1 MKTHRRPLF
10 LALLLLVAGIS
21 ACSFLNSFQTEG
33 TLVLPGLTAPVTV
46 HRDEKGMA
54 YIYAQDMHDAIM
66 AQGFVTAQDRLFQME
81 LTRLFA
87 TGRICELAGE
97 EARPL
102 AIRMK
107 TIGFLRNAKKH
118 AALLEPETKAFFQSY
133 IDGVNAFVQLRPKE
147 HHLEFKLAG
156 IKPTPWNIED
166 SLAVFY
172 LMSWNSAANL
182 DTEIIA
188 QMLVE
193 KLGPDKA
200 KEIFPLNL
208 NPDETTGQE
217 VRTAAP
223 TGISIGLEIE
233 KDENLLAYLKD
244 RFLGL
249 GSNNWSVGSRLSAG
263 GKPIVANDPHLDA
276 RMLPGPWYPSGLIT
290 PQFRAVGANIPG
302 LPGIVVGR
310 TDYAAFGLTNAYG
323 DTQDLYVETVDPK
336 DPDRYIEGDKSLP
349 FAVTEETISIK
360 DKSAPQ
366 GFREEKLKIRL
377 TRRGPVISG
386 LLTGLKTDK
395 AMTLRFAPFESMDP
409 CIGLPGILT
418 SKSIQEFRQTIRH
431 LNIITLNVAFAD
443 REGNIGWH
451 VSGKLPMRS
460 KGDGTIPFSVKD
472 DEDNWVGYVPF
483 EEMPHSL
490 NPDKGWVGTCN
501 HKTTT
506 KDYPYYYSSHLSPS
520 YRYERLKELLE
531 SPAPKT
537 ADNHWQFQR
546 DTVNLMAKRIVPL
559 MSKALLAHEET
570 KTMGEVLSRWDY
582 RDDPDKAAPTIFQ
595 SVYRHFALLVFQ
607 DELGDDLAKTMLDD
621 WYFWEERLLAMVLEG
636 TSPWFDN
643 VKTDKVKEIRD
654 DLFYQAGLKA
664 AQDLGSSI
672 GKDPQQWLWG
682 KVHQIEFVSPIRR
695 KGFGKGF
702 VGGGSHPAP
711 GSSETLYRGIYSFN
725 EPFGVTISA
734 GLRMVA
740 DLSDEDKIL
749 AVLPGG
755 VCGRLFHPHTKDQ
768 IDAYMNGEK
777 MYWWFSDKAIKEHS
791 QSVLNLTP

>member
-10 LALLLLVAGIS
+10 LVLLLLVAGIS

-66 AQGFVTAQDRLFQME
+66 AQGFVMAQDRLFNME
-81 LTRLFA
+81 LARLVA
-87 TGRICELAGE
+87 TGRICEMAGE

-107 TIGFLRNAKKH
+107 TIGIFRNAKKH
-118 AALLEPETKAFFQSY
+118 AALLEPEARAFFQSY
-133 IDGVNAFVQLRPKE
+133 IDGVNAFIQLRPKE

-156 IKPTPWNIED
+156 IKPTPWTIED
-166 SLAVFY
+166 SLAIFY
-172 LMSWNSAANL
+172 LFSWDSSANL
-182 DTEIIA
+182 ETEIIA

-193 KLGPDKA
+193 KLGPEKA
-200 KEIFPLNL
+200 KEIFPLIL
-208 NPDETTGQE
+208 NPDETSGPE
-217 VRTAAP
+217 VRTAVP
-223 TGISIGLEIE
+223 PWIPLGLE
-233 KDENLLAYLKD
+233 KDQSLAAYLKD
-244 RFLGL
+244 RPLEL
-249 GSNNWSVGSRLSAG
+249 GSNNWVVGPNHSGR
-263 GKPIVANDPHLDA
+263 GKPVIANDPHLDA
-276 RMLPGPWYPSGLIT
+276 RMLPGPLYPIGLIT
-290 PQFRAVGANIPG
+290 PEFRAVGIILPG
-302 LPGIVVGR
+302 LPGIAIGR
-310 TDYAAFGLTNAYG
+310 MGSVACGLTNAYE
-323 DTQDLYVETVDPK
+323 DMQDLYVETMDPK
-336 DPDRYIEGDKSLP
+336 NPDHYLEGDKSLP
-349 FAVTEETISIK
+349 FGFIEENILIK
-360 DKSAPQ
+360 DKNAPQ
-366 GFREEKLKIRL
+366 GYREEKMKIRL
-377 TRRGPVISG
+377 TTRGPVISG
-386 LLTGLKTDK
+386 VLRSLKSDRVV
-395 AMTLRFAPFESMDP
+395 TLRFAPFETMDP
-409 CIGLPGILT
+409 WIGLHLMLRA
-418 SKSIQEFRQTIRH
+418 KSIEEARRAIEH
-431 LNIITLNVAFAD
+431 LNIIGFNMVFGD

-451 VSGKLPMRS
+451 VLGKLPIRS
-460 KGDGTIPFSVKD
+460 KGDGTIPLVVTDS
-472 DEDNWVGYVPF
+472 EDNWASFIPF
-483 EEMPHSL
+483 DKMPNSL
-490 NPDKGWVGTCN
+490 NPQRGWVGTCN
-501 HKTTT
+501 HKTIT
-506 KDYPYYYSSHLSPS
+506 KDYPYYYSTHLSPS
-520 YRYERLKELLE
+520 YRYERLKELLD
-531 SPAPKT
+531 SPGLKT

-546 DTVNLMAKRIVPL
+546 DTMNLMAKRIVPF
-559 MSKALLAHEET
+559 MSKALMAHEDT
-570 KTMGEVLSRWDY
+570 KSMGEVLSRWDY
-582 RDDPDKAAPTIFQ
+582 RDDPDKAAPTVFQ
-595 SVYRHFALLVFQ
+595 AVYRHFALLVFQ
-607 DELGDDLAKTMLDD
+607 DELGDDLAKTVLDD

-643 VKTDKVKEIRD
+643 VKTDKVKETRD

-664 AQDLGSSI
+664 AQELGSSI

-695 KGFGKGF
+695 KGFGKGI

>member
-133 IDGVNAFVQLRPKE
+133 IDGVNAFIQLRPKE
-147 HHLEFKLAG
+147 HHLEFTLAG
-156 IKPTPWNIED
+156 IKPTPWSIED

-172 LMSWNSAANL
+172 LMSWDTAANL

-193 KLGPDKA
+193 KLGPEKA
-200 KEIFPLNL
+200 KEIFPLNV
-208 NPDETTGQE
+208 NPDETPGPE
-217 VRTAAP
+217 VRTAASEWIP
-223 TGISIGLEIE
+223 LGLEI
-233 KDENLLAYLKD
+233 DPSLLAFLKD
-244 RFLGL
+244 RSLRL
-249 GSNNWSVGSRLSAG
+249 GSNNWSVGSHLSAG

-276 RMLPGPWYPSGLIT
+276 RILPGPFHPIGLIT
-290 PQFRAVGANIPG
+290 PQFRAVGVNIPG
-302 LPGIVVGR
+302 LPGIAVGR
-310 TDYAAFGLTNAYG
+310 TGYVAFGLTNAYG
-323 DTQDLYVETVDPK
+323 DTQDLYVETLDPK
-336 DPDRYIEGDKSLP
+336 DQEKYTEDGRSLP
-349 FAVTEETISIK
+349 FRIVEETLVIK
-360 DKSAPQ
+360 DKKAPQ
-366 GFREEKLKIRL
+366 GFREEKVRVKL
-377 TRRGPVISG
+377 TGRGPVISG
-386 LLTGLKTDK
+386 VLRGLKTEK
-395 AMTLRFAPFESMDP
+395 VMTLRFAPFERMDP
-409 CIGLPGILT
+409 CIGLHSLLIA
-418 SKSIQEFRQTIRH
+418 KSISEARQAIEH
-431 LNIITLNVAFAD
+431 LNIIGFNFVMGD
-443 REGNIGWH
+443 RDGNIGWH
-451 VSGKLPMRS
+451 VTGKLPIRS
-460 KGDGTIPFSVKD
+460 KGDGTIPFVVTCS
-472 DEDNWVGYVPF
+472 EDNWVGYIPF
-483 EEMPHSL
+483 EEMPHAL
-490 NPDKGWVGTCN
+490 NPERGWVGTCN

-520 YRYERLKELLE
+520 YRYERLKELLNT
-531 SPAPKT
+531 PHRKT
-537 ADNHWQFQR
+537 AENHWEYQR
-546 DTVNLMAKRIVPL
+546 DTLNLMAKRIAPL
-559 MSKALLAHEET
+559 MANALLAHKET
-570 KTMGEVLSRWDY
+570 KAMGEILARWDY
-582 RDDPDKAAPTIFQ
+582 RDDPDEAAPTIFKA
-595 SVYRHFALLVFQ
+595 VYRQFALLVFQ

-621 WYFWEERLLAMVLEG
+621 WYFWEERLQAMVIEG
-636 TSPWFDN
+636 TCPWFDN
-643 VKTDKVKEIRD
+643 VKTTTIMETRD
-654 DLFYQAGLKA
+654 ELFGQAGVKA
-664 AQDLGSSI
+664 GEDLGSSL
-672 GKDPQQWLWG
+672 GKDPEQWLWG
-682 KVHQIEFVSPIRR
+682 KVHQMEFISPIRR
-695 KGFGKGF
+695 KGFGKSW

-711 GSSETLYRGIYSFN
+711 GSCETLYRGIYNFN

-734 GLRMVA
+734 ALRMVA

-768 IDAYMNGEK
+768 IQSFMNGEK
-777 MYWWFSDKAIKEHS
+777 VYWWFSDKAIKEHS
-791 QSVLNLTP
+791 RVLMTLTGK